1 MPTFTEILEAQ
12 PEVDVIESISRMGA
26 FILST
31 TDEAFEQALLAAE
44 TVGNA

>member
-12 PEVDVIESISRMGA
+12 PEAEIAARLAALDA

-31 TDEAFEQALLAAE
+31 TDESLQQSLLVAE
-44 TVGNA
+44 PMGNA